1 MGQSLGTLSPMRP
14 LLLLPMLWS
23 PLALAHPGADAHLS
37 ATAQEP
43 CNQVEVSVRRSQA
56 LIDEGRL
63 DEADAEVVRAARCGV
78 PLQAL
83 RLPQA
88 EIALR
93 RGEPEQALPLV
104 EAAVQEEPNSATA
117 LLLRART
124 YAALDRYEDAADDAR
139 SVARRSP
146 TTEPW
151 LRAAGY
157 AKSNAALQT
166 EILDEA
172 INAMGPL
179 PVLIRTAAQAQH
191 DAGQLNRAVS
201 TLERVEA
208 TADHLALAGDWLA
221 SSRPDRAEKSYR
233 QALEL
238 AHESRS
244 TPHQRALIEHIESAL
259 ETLQ

>member
-1 MGQSLGTLSPMRP
+1 MRP

-23 PLALAHPGADAHLS
+23 SLALAHPGADAHLS
-37 ATAQEP
+37 ATEHQP

-63 DEADAEVVRAARCGV
+63 GEADAEVVRAARCGV

-104 EAAVQEEPNSATA
+104 EAAVQEAPNNATA

-124 YAALDRYEDAADDAR
+124 YAALERYEDAADDAR
-139 SVARRSP
+139 SVARRAP
-146 TTEPW
+146 TPEPW

-157 AKSNAALQT
+157 ATSDPLLQT
-166 EILDEA
+166 QILDEA
-172 INAMGPL
+172 IDARGPL
-179 PVLIRTAAQAQH
+179 PVLIRAAAQAQY

-201 TLERVEA
+201 TLERVDS
-208 TADHLALAGDWLA
+208 TANHLALAGDWLA
-221 SSRPDRAEKSYR
+221 PTHPDRAKKTYLK
-233 QALEL
+233 ALEL
-238 AHESRS
+238 AHASRA
-244 TPHQRALIEHIESAL
+244 TPHRRALIEHIESAL
-259 ETLQ
+259 ETL